1 MKMDYE
7 SIAIDHSAIDAETEF
22 EPYLENSSKPPFII
36 PKEFSNFTISKNV
49 CNRKKKKKA
58 KKEKKE
64 KRDGIGGIRTHVH
77 NFYVNSERSQKHF
90 EIHVFTKNQNVL
102 ILFYLANLAAFSI
115 TSSIPP
121 TK

>member
-49 CNRKKKKKA
+49 CNRKKKKK
-58 KKEKKE
+58 EME
-64 KRDGIGGIRTHVH
+64 SVG
-77 NFYVNSERSQKHF
+77 F
-90 EIHVFTKNQNVL
+90 EPT
-102 ILFYLANLAAFSI
+102 SI
-115 TSSIPP
+115 ISMSIPKDP
-121 TK
+121 KNILRFTFSRKTKMFSYYFI

>member
-49 CNRKKKKKA
+49 WNRKKK
-58 KKEKKE
+58 EKSE